1 MKQYDESSISSSE
14 SLSDLK
20 RELSRFKDGEL
31 LSTRYIADLEMRLAK
46 SDESVL
52 ALREHVERLELDCER
67 RQDEARVLQERLEG
81 LKKDGQ
87 SWRTDL
93 EERERKVRELEAKM
107 EEWKE
112 KKKEAG
118 EAWDRLDG
126 VASEVQQERKRL
138 EFDLAKAGG
147 SGSNSVSGTSTPG
160 EPESGLEIHLVTLQQ
175 AHTATLADL
184 SSVTA
189 KYRDALRE
197 ISDLAAQ
204 IQEAKLGNPA
214 LTDSPERS
222 VDLGSH
228 KRRVTSGRSKESSE
242 TPLNSA
248 SRRHF
253 FRQAASTES
262 LHSRHVLS
270 DYVTEHVPINCLAGR
285 SPSRFRYR
293 RNYHQRVRAKLPS
306 QAMERV
312 ALHDLHTDPISRFLS
327 LRLVSPP
334 MNGQRQASKRRS
346 CVYKMYSK
354 SVSKKLLSS
363 RSHSRRGKLLF
374 LRKRACK
381 K

>member
-20 RELSRFKDGEL
+20 RELSRFKDAEF
-31 LSTRYIADLEMRLAK
+31 LSTKYIADLEVRLAK

-52 ALREHVERLELDCER
+52 ALREHVERLELECER
-67 RQDEARVLQERLEG
+67 RRDEARVLQERLEG
-81 LKKDGQ
+81 LKKDGE

-112 KKKEAG
+112 RKKEAG
-118 EAWDRLDG
+118 EAWERLGG

-138 EFDLAKAGG
+138 EFDLAKATS
-147 SGSNSVSGTSTPG
+147 SGSSSVSGTSTPG
-160 EPESGLEIHLVTLQQ
+160 EPESGLENQLVVLQQ

-189 KYRDALRE
+189 KYRDALSE

-222 VDLGSH
+222 VDFGSH
-228 KRRVTSGRSKESSE
+228 RRRMTGGRLKESVE

-262 LHSRHVLS
+262 LHSRRVPF
-270 DYVTEHVPINCLAGR
+270 DYITEDVSINYLAGR

-293 RNYHQRVRAKLPS
+293 RNYHQRVHAKRPS

-312 ALHDLHTDPISRFLS
+312 APHGLRTDPISQFLFLPSVS
-327 LRLVSPP
+327 LLMSGLR
-334 MNGQRQASKRRS
+334 RASKRRS
-346 CVYKMYSK
+346 CVFRMYSR
-354 SVSKKLLSS
+354 SVSKRLLTS
-363 RSHSRRGKLLF
+363 RSP
-374 LRKRACK
+374 
-381 K
+381 

>member
-1 MKQYDESSISSSE
+1 MKLYDESSISSSE

-20 RELSRFKDGEL
+20 RELSRFKDAEL
-31 LSTRYIADLEMRLAK
+31 LSTKYIADLEMRLAK

-52 ALREHVERLELDCER
+52 ALRDHVERLELECER
-67 RQDEARVLQERLEG
+67 RRDEARILQERLEG
-81 LKKDGQ
+81 LMNDGQ

-118 EAWDRLDG
+118 EAWERLDG

-138 EFDLAKAGG
+138 EFDLAKAAG
-147 SGSNSVSGTSTPG
+147 SGSSSVSGTSTPG
-160 EPESGLEIHLVTLQQ
+160 EPESGFENQLVALQQ

-204 IQEAKLGNPA
+204 IQEAKLSNPA

-228 KRRVTSGRSKESSE
+228 KRRMTGGRSKESSE
-242 TPLNSA
+242 TPLSA
-248 SRRHF
+248 SRHHF

-262 LHSRHVLS
+262 LHSRHVTF
-270 DYVTEHVPINCLAGR
+270 D
-285 SPSRFRYR
+285 
-293 RNYHQRVRAKLPS
+293 
-306 QAMERV
+306 
-312 ALHDLHTDPISRFLS
+312 
-327 LRLVSPP
+327 
-334 MNGQRQASKRRS
+334 
-346 CVYKMYSK
+346 
-354 SVSKKLLSS
+354 
-363 RSHSRRGKLLF
+363 
-374 LRKRACK
+374 
-381 K
+381 

>member
-1 MKQYDESSISSSE
+1 MKQYDESSVSSSE

-20 RELSRFKDGEL
+20 RELSRFKDAEL
-31 LSTRYIADLEMRLAK
+31 LSTKYIADLEMRLAK

-52 ALREHVERLELDCER
+52 ALRENVEGLELECER
-67 RQDEARVLQERLEG
+67 RRNEARVLQERLEG

-87 SWRTDL
+87 SWRSDL

-107 EEWKE
+107 DEWKE

-118 EAWDRLDG
+118 EAWERLDG

-138 EFDLAKAGG
+138 EFDLAKVAG
-147 SGSNSVSGTSTPG
+147 SGSSSVSGTSTPG
-160 EPESGLEIHLVTLQQ
+160 EPESGLENQLVALQQ

-204 IQEAKLGNPA
+204 IQEAKLSNPA
-214 LTDSPERS
+214 LTDSPDRS

-228 KRRVTSGRSKESSE
+228 KRRMTGGRSKESSE
-242 TPLNSA
+242 NPLNSA

-262 LHSRHVLS
+262 LHSRYVLF
-270 DYVTEHVPINCLAGR
+270 DLFTEYVTIDYLEGR

-312 ALHDLHTDPISRFLS
+312 APHGLHTDPISQFLF
-327 LRLVSPP
+327 LPLVSLLMSGP
-334 MNGQRQASKRRS
+334 RQASKKRS
-346 CVYKMYSK
+346 CVYRMYSK
-354 SVSKKLLSS
+354 IVNKKLLNS
-363 RSHSRRGKLLF
+363 RFHSRRGKPLF
-374 LRKRACK
+374 LHNRAFK

>member
-1 MKQYDESSISSSE
+1 MKQYDESSVSSSE
-14 SLSDLK
+14 SISDLK
-20 RELSRFKDGEL
+20 RELSRFKDAEL
-31 LSTRYIADLEMRLAK
+31 HSSKYIADLEMRLAK

-52 ALREHVERLELDCER
+52 ALREHVERLEQECER
-67 RQDEARVLQERLEG
+67 RQDEVRILQERLEG

-87 SWRTDL
+87 SWRSDL

-118 EAWDRLDG
+118 DTWERLDG

-138 EFDLAKAGG
+138 EVDLAKGAS
-147 SGSNSVSGTSTPG
+147 SGSSSVSGTSTPG
-160 EPESGLEIHLVTLQQ
+160 EPAFALENQLVALQQ

-204 IQEAKLGNPA
+204 IQEAKLSNPA
-214 LTDSPERS
+214 LTDSPDRS
-222 VDLGSH
+222 IDLGSH
-228 KRRVTSGRSKESSE
+228 RRRMTGGRLKESSE
-242 TPLNSA
+242 SPLNSA

-262 LHSRHVLS
+262 LHSR
-270 DYVTEHVPINCLAGR
+270 YVFSYLPSVAYQYDFSAGR

-293 RNYHQRVRAKLPS
+293 RNCHQRVHAKHPS
-306 QAMERV
+306 PAMERV
-312 ALHDLHTDPISRFLS
+312 APRSPRTDPISQFPFLP
-327 LRLVSPP
+327 LRSRP
-334 MNGQRQASKRRS
+334 MSGQRQASKRRS
-346 CVYKMYSK
+346 CVYRTCSK
-354 SVSKKLLSS
+354 NASKRSLIWRS
-363 RSHSRRGKLLF
+363 R
-374 LRKRACK
+374 
-381 K
+381 

>member
-1 MKQYDESSISSSE
+1 MKQYDESSVSSSE

-20 RELSRFKDGEL
+20 RELSRFKDAEL
-31 LSTRYIADLEMRLAK
+31 LSTKYIADLEMRLAK

-52 ALREHVERLELDCER
+52 ALREHVERLELECER
-67 RQDEARVLQERLEG
+67 RRDEARVLQERLEG

-118 EAWDRLDG
+118 DAWGRLDS

-138 EFDLAKAGG
+138 EAAG
-147 SGSNSVSGTSTPG
+147 SGSSSVSGTSTPG
-160 EPESGLEIHLVTLQQ
+160 EPESGLEVQLVALQQ

-214 LTDSPERS
+214 LTDSPDRS

-228 KRRVTSGRSKESSE
+228 KRRTKDGRSKESCE

-262 LHSRHVLS
+262 LHSR
-270 DYVTEHVPINCLAGR
+270 YVRLTELWNMFQL
-285 SPSRFRYR
+285 
-293 RNYHQRVRAKLPS
+293 
-306 QAMERV
+306 
-312 ALHDLHTDPISRFLS
+312 TT
-327 LRLVSPP
+327 
-334 MNGQRQASKRRS
+334 
-346 CVYKMYSK
+346 
-354 SVSKKLLSS
+354 
-363 RSHSRRGKLLF
+363 
-374 LRKRACK
+374 
-381 K
+381 